1 MVRQLS
7 ELIKFYHSDLADALY
22 YFEYHG
28 PLKKKI
34 GWIERDKKARALYKV
49 IREIK
54 FTRFK
59 HFLPWARNIVVL
71 HDIESP
77 KKLARYIENNPPR
90 GKFGEKWLKEI
101 QKLIDIVSEILNYYK
116 KNILTKEREKEL
128 ENTRE
133 EIKKKYSKYW
143 SKLQE
148 ESIKLPG
155 ISWKRKN
162 PIVCLLYPLDGRL
175 SHKLTYSDI
184 AYIETSKV
192 MIERDDMFLHEV
204 VKLLNYSKPIGSWVR
219 QDRRGVRAIAYEL
232 FTELQ
237 TLKLINAITGKRPNF
252 RSIIYEKM
260 YNVWIPYIRPDTSF
274 DEDELERI
282 LGLAYKKITRKEY
295 DGLYQ
300 MGELYT
306 ELNIILLT

>member
-1 MVRQLS
+1 MS
-7 ELIKFYHSDLADALY
+7 EIIEFRYSDLADALY

-34 GWIERDKKARALYKV
+34 DWVERDKDARALYKI

-71 HDIESP
+71 HEIDTP
-77 KKLARYIENNPPR
+77 KKLARHVEMNPPR
-90 GKFGEKWLKEI
+90 GKFGEKWLEEI
-101 QKLIDIVSEILNYYK
+101 QKLTDIVTEILSYYK
-116 KNILTKEREKEL
+116 KNVLTKEKEKEL
-128 ENTRE
+128 ERLRK

-143 SKLQE
+143 VKLQE
-148 ESIKLPG
+148 ESEKLPG
-155 ISWKRKN
+155 ISWKRKE
-162 PIVCLLYPLDGRL
+162 PMICLLYPLDGKL

-184 AYIETSKV
+184 AYIETSKI
-192 MIERDDMFLHEV
+192 MLEREDMFLHEV
-204 VKLLNYSKPIGSWVR
+204 VKLLNFSKPIGSWVR
-219 QDRRGVRAIAYEL
+219 QDRRGIRAIAYEL
-232 FTELQ
+232 FTDLQ
-237 TLKLINAITGKRPNF
+237 TLKLVNSLTGKNPNF
-252 RSIIYEKM
+252 RSIINEKM
-260 YNVWIPYIRPDTSF
+260 YDIWIPFIRPNTSF

-282 LGLAYKKITRKEY
+282 LGTAYKKITKKEF

-300 MGELYT
+300 LGELYT

>member
-1 MVRQLS
+1 LS
-7 ELIKFYHSDLADALY
+7 EIIEFRHSDLADALY

-34 GWIERDKKARALYKV
+34 DWVERDKDARELYKI

-54 FTRFK
+54 FSRFK
-59 HFLPWARNIVVL
+59 YFLPWARNIVVL
-71 HDIESP
+71 HEIDTP
-77 KKLARYIENNPPR
+77 KKLARFIENNPPR
-90 GKFGEKWLKEI
+90 GKFGEKWLEEI
-101 QKLIDIVSEILNYYK
+101 DKLIDIVSEILSYYK
-116 KNILTKEREKEL
+116 KNILTKEMGKEL
-128 ENTRE
+128 EDIRG

-148 ESIKLPG
+148 ESMKLPG
-155 ISWKRKN
+155 ISWKRKE
-162 PIVCLLYPLDGRL
+162 PIVCLLYPLDGKL

-184 AYIETSKV
+184 AYIETSRLMV
-192 MIERDDMFLHEV
+192 ERDDMFLHEV

-219 QDRRGVRAIAYEL
+219 QDRRGIRAVAYEL

-237 TLKLINAITGKRPNF
+237 TLKLINALTGKKPNF
-252 RSIIYEKM
+252 RSIINEKM
-260 YNVWIPYIRPDTSF
+260 YNIWIPYIRPDTSF

-282 LGLAYKKITRKEY
+282 LGQAYKKITRHEF

-300 MGELYT
+300 LGELYT

>member
-1 MVRQLS
+1 MS
-7 ELIKFYHSDLADALY
+7 EIIEFRHSDLADALY

-34 GWIERDKKARALYKV
+34 DWVERDKDARELYKI

-54 FTRFK
+54 FSRFK

-71 HDIESP
+71 HEIDTP
-77 KKLARYIENNPPR
+77 KKLARFIENNPPR
-90 GKFGEKWLKEI
+90 GKFGEKWLEEI
-101 QKLIDIVSEILNYYK
+101 DKLIDIVSEILSYYK
-116 KNILTKEREKEL
+116 KNILTKEKGKEL
-128 ENTRE
+128 EDIRE

-148 ESIKLPG
+148 ESMKLPG
-155 ISWKRKN
+155 ISWKRKE
-162 PIVCLLYPLDGRL
+162 PIVCLLYPLDGKL

-184 AYIETSKV
+184 AYIETSRLMV
-192 MIERDDMFLHEV
+192 ERDDMFLHEV

-219 QDRRGVRAIAYEL
+219 QDRRGIRAVAYEL

-237 TLKLINAITGKRPNF
+237 TLKLINALTGKKPNF
-252 RSIIYEKM
+252 QSIINEKM
-260 YNVWIPYIRPDTSF
+260 YNIWIPYIRPDTSF

-282 LGLAYKKITRKEY
+282 LGQAYKKITRHEF

-300 MGELYT
+300 LGELYT